1 MSLRTEQKAVV
12 LSGLAF
18 IAMAVLHIPDHIFPY
33 GFDKNAPV
41 QLVSLLSVAAIYSI
55 YIAIKSERF
64 RFHKLAIYGAAA
76 LFTTQLISVLA
87 SGNLLGSLIGDSG
100 RFVGSISVFA
110 LLITSIFHSQFKFE
124 PFLLLVRFYIVAI
137 EAVAIAGIAQH
148 FDMIEFPG
156 AEGVSATLGNTD
168 FFAAMLGTTF
178 PLFFFLAL
186 NSSLRGRVILGA
198 SGALNIYALY
208 LAGPLQGYLDLAF
221 LVVGIAIYLLR
232 KYIPRREWT
241 LNARTFLGTF
251 AVIIWAEFIFLMPFL
266 GDFVP
271 VLGNDVQ
278 VKIRSNFWLAGTRQ
292 FSEHILFG
300 VGPDQYGNNYEQ
312 YRTIEDIVKYT
323 NILSNDAHS
332 ASVQTLA
339 TVGILG
345 TLAFLF
351 LIALVIRAFLIIWD
365 RRIFDRKSLFALGLF
380 VFIYLTNSFV
390 SPITLSHKFIFWAV
404 CGFIVGQV
412 YRLPSRRS
420 EVKISQKVLPA
431 MSALILLL
439 VTTLFTQAQLN
450 YLNHIDRYAADNAV
464 IQEYKAS
471 PMLPCFMYFDAE
483 LLMANNLGPESAA
496 DLAREELAN
505 NPRCVAAQIY
515 LTKAAVN
522 RGELIGLKEL
532 VYRLY
537 EIAPARNETI
547 SLAMY
552 YANRAGDVKFREAL
566 ERQMKALG
574 LVYIPGQLG

>member
-1 MSLRTEQKAVV
+1 MSLRLQQKA
-12 LSGLAF
+12 LLFSGVAY
-18 IAMAVLHIPDHIFPY
+18 IAMALLHIPDQIFPH

-41 QLVSLLSVAAIYSI
+41 QLLSLLVVSSCYLIF
-55 YIAIKSERF
+55 IAIKSERF
-64 RFHKLAIYGAAA
+64 RFHRLAIYGAVG
-76 LFTTQLISVLA
+76 LLVTQLASLIA

-100 RFVGSISVFA
+100 RFVGSMSVFA
-110 LLITSIFHSQFKFE
+110 LLVVSIFHTQFSFQ
-124 PFLLLVRFYIVAI
+124 PFVQLIRFYIVGVV
-137 EAVAIAGIAQH
+137 AVAIIGIAQH
-148 FDMIEFPG
+148 FNIIELPG
-156 AEGVSATLGNTD
+156 AEGVSSTLGNTD
-168 FFAAMLGTTF
+168 FFAALIGTTF
-178 PLFFFLAL
+178 PLIFFLAL
-186 NSSLRGRVILGA
+186 NSSRRGRI
-198 SGALNIYALY
+198 ALAISALINVYALY
-208 LAGPLQGYLDLAF
+208 VAGPLQGYLDLAF
-221 LVVGIAIYLLR
+221 MAVGIAIYLLR
-232 KYIPRREWT
+232 KYIPRREWS

-292 FSEHILFG
+292 FFDHILFG

-351 LIALVIRAFLIIWD
+351 LLALVIRSFLIIWD
-365 RRIFDRKSLFALGLF
+365 TRSIDRKSLFALGLF
-380 VFIYLTNSFV
+380 IFIYLTNSFV
-390 SPITLSHKFIFWAV
+390 SPITLSHKFIFWAI

-420 EVKISQKVLPA
+420 ERTISQKAAPVA
-431 MSALILLL
+431 ALALFLLI
-439 VTTLFTQAQLN
+439 TNLFAQAQLN
-450 YLNHIDRYAADNAV
+450 YLTHIERYAANNSLV
-464 IQEYKAS
+464 QQYKAS
-471 PMLPCFMYFDAE
+471 PLLPCFMYFDAE
-483 LLMANNLGPESAA
+483 LLMANNLGVESAA

-505 NPRCVAAQIY
+505 NPRCVAAQIH

-522 RGELIGLKEL
+522 AGELDGLKEL
-532 VYRLY
+532 VYRLF

-547 SLAMY
+547 SLGMY
-552 YANRAGDVKFREAL
+552 YANRTGDAALRKAL
-566 ERQMKALG
+566 EDEMKALG

>member
-1 MSLRTEQKAVV
+1 MSLRTEQKAVIF
-12 LSGLAF
+12 SGLAF
-18 IAMAVLHIPDHIFPY
+18 IAMAVLHIPDQIFPH

-41 QLVSLLSVAAIYSI
+41 QLVSLLTVAALYSI
-55 YIAIKSERF
+55 YIALKSERF
-64 RFHKLAIYGAAA
+64 RFHKLAIYGAVA
-76 LFTTQLISVLA
+76 LISTQLISLLA
-87 SGNLLGSLIGDSG
+87 SGNLIGSLIGDTG
-100 RFVGSISVFA
+100 RFVGSISVSA
-110 LLITSIFHSQFKFE
+110 LLLTSIFHSQFRFE
-124 PFLLLVRFYIVAI
+124 PFVLLVRFYIVAI
-137 EAVAIAGIAQH
+137 EVVAIAGIAQH
-148 FDMIEFPG
+148 FDLIEFPG
-156 AEGVSATLGNTD
+156 AEGVSSTLGNTD

-178 PLFFFLAL
+178 PLIFFLAL
-186 NSSLRGRVILGA
+186 NSSLRGRVFLGVA
-198 SGALNIYALY
+198 GAVNIYALY

-221 LVVGIAIYLLR
+221 LAVGIAIYLLR
-232 KYIPRREWT
+232 KYIPRRELT

-312 YRTIEDIVKYT
+312 YRTVEDIVKYT

-351 LIALVIRAFLIIWD
+351 LIALVIRSFLIIWD

-380 VFIYLTNSFV
+380 FFIYLTNSFV

-412 YRLPSRRS
+412 YRLPARRS
-420 EVKISQKVLPA
+420 ERKISQKVLPVQ
-431 MSALILLL
+431 SALILIL

-450 YLNHIDRYAADNAV
+450 YLNHIERYAADNSIV
-464 IQEYKAS
+464 QKYEAS

-483 LLMANNLGPESAA
+483 LLLASNLGPDSAA

-522 RGELIGLKEL
+522 RGEITGLREL

-537 EIAPARNETI
+537 EIAPARNDTI

-552 YANRAGDVKFREAL
+552 YANRAGDVKLREAL

>member
-1 MSLRTEQKAVV
+1 
-12 LSGLAF
+12 
-18 IAMAVLHIPDHIFPY
+18 MAVLHIPDHIFPH

-41 QLVSLLSVAAIYSI
+41 QLISLLVIASLYLI

-64 RFHKLAIYGAAA
+64 RFHHIAIYGATA
-76 LFTTQLISVLA
+76 LVVTQLVSLLS

-100 RFVGSISVFA
+100 RFVGSLSVFA
-110 LLITSIFHSQFKFE
+110 LLVVSIFHSQFKFQ
-124 PFLLLVRFYIVAI
+124 PFVQLVRFYIFAVA
-137 EAVAIAGIAQH
+137 AVAIIGIAQH
-148 FDMIEFPG
+148 FDLIELPG
-156 AEGVSATLGNTD
+156 AEGVSSTLGNTD
-168 FFAAMLGTTF
+168 FFAAMIGTTF
-178 PLFFFLAL
+178 PLIFFLAL
-186 NSSLRGRVILGA
+186 NSSRKGRI
-198 SGALNIYALY
+198 ALALTALINIYALY

-221 LVVGIAIYLLR
+221 MVVGFAIYLLR
-232 KYIPRREWT
+232 KYIPRRQWT

-292 FSEHILFG
+292 FFDHILFG

-339 TVGILG
+339 TVGLLG
-345 TLAFLF
+345 TAAFLF
-351 LIALVIRAFLIIWD
+351 LIALVIRSFLIIWD
-365 RRIFDRKSLFALGLF
+365 TRAMDRKSLFALGLF

-390 SPITLSHKFIFWAV
+390 SPITLTHKFVFWAV

-412 YRLPSRRS
+412 YRLPSCRS
-420 EVKISQKVLPA
+420 ERKLSQKAVPALALSLLFPVTVLFA
-431 MSALILLL
+431 
-439 VTTLFTQAQLN
+439 QAQLN
-450 YLNHIDRYAADNAV
+450 YLTHIERYAADNSV
-464 IQEYKAS
+464 VQDYKAS
-471 PMLPCFMYFDAE
+471 SLLPCFMYFDAE
-483 LLMANNLGPESAA
+483 LLMANNVGVDSAA
-496 DLAREELAN
+496 ELAREELVN
-505 NPRCVAAQIY
+505 NPRCVAAQIH

-522 RGELIGLKEL
+522 AGELDGLKEL
-532 VYRLY
+532 VYRLF

-547 SLAMY
+547 SLGMY
-552 YANRAGDVKFREAL
+552 YANRTGDATLRLAL
-566 ERQMKALG
+566 EKEMKALG

>member
-1 MSLRTEQKAVV
+1 MSLRLQHKAV
-12 LSGLAF
+12 LFSGLAF
-18 IAMAVLHIPDHIFPY
+18 IAMAVLHIPDQIFPH

-41 QLVSLLSVAAIYSI
+41 QFLSLLFIASLYLI

-64 RFHKLAIYGAAA
+64 RFHRLAIYGAAA
-76 LFTTQLISVLA
+76 LVVTQLASILS

-100 RFVGSISVFA
+100 RFVGSLSVFA
-110 LLITSIFHSQFKFE
+110 LLVVSIFHGQFSFQ
-124 PFLLLVRFYIVAI
+124 PFLLLVRFYIIAV

-148 FDMIEFPG
+148 YDLIEFPG
-156 AEGVSATLGNTD
+156 AEGVSSTLGNTD
-168 FFAAMLGTTF
+168 FFAAMLGTTL
-178 PLFFFLAL
+178 PLIFFLAL
-186 NSSLRGRVILGA
+186 NSSLRGRILLAFSA
-198 SGALNIYALY
+198 SVNIFALY
-208 LAGPLQGYLDLAF
+208 LAGPLQGYLDIAF
-221 LVVGIAIYLLR
+221 LIVGIAIYLLR

-271 VLGNDVQ
+271 VLCNDVQ

-292 FSEHILFG
+292 FFDHILFG

-345 TLAFLF
+345 TAAFLF
-351 LIALVIRAFLIIWD
+351 LIALVIRSFLIIWD
-365 RRIFDRKSLFALGLF
+365 RRSIDRRSLFALALF

-390 SPITLSHKFIFWAV
+390 SPITLTHKFIFWAI

-420 EVKISQKVLPA
+420 ERKVSHRAAPIFALTLLLPA
-431 MSALILLL
+431 T
-439 VTTLFTQAQLN
+439 VLFAQAQLN
-450 YLNHIDRYAADNAV
+450 YLTHIERYAADNSV
-464 IQEYKAS
+464 VQDYKAS
-471 PMLPCFMYFDAE
+471 ALLPCFMYFDAE
-483 LLMANNLGPESAA
+483 LLMANNVGVESGLE
-496 DLAREELAN
+496 LAREELAN
-505 NPRCVAAQIY
+505 NPRCVAAQIH
-515 LTKAAVN
+515 LTKTAVN
-522 RGELIGLKEL
+522 AGELDGLKEL
-532 VYRLY
+532 VYRLF

-547 SLAMY
+547 SLGMY
-552 YANRAGDVKFREAL
+552 YANRTGDATLRLAL
-566 ERQMKALG
+566 EKEMKALG